1 MTVLWHGKCQVI
13 WSGLIVS
20 RIEGEGGGHSMY
32 KALIKL
38 SALSLLLGVAPAMA
52 ADFSEANPVVSP
64 PAAAPSPSNTFS
76 FEFDPEFQQAP
87 SKLKPKP
94 GDGQVSDYLGKFT
107 AAHTFSSGVVVSGFF
122 QPQYD
127 LHPGGTNAWR
137 YYTEGDLGYKIKMND
152 SFTLTPSAGIGG
164 VWGDTQIKA
173 SKTNVNPSA
182 VYYALYLAGDL
193 KLNSNWT
200 WNVFNLRYR
209 DAFSYTWITPKVA
222 TGITYNINKYSA
234 LYGTVGYSWKETT
247 GTPLNPSVLN
257 IGAGVK
263 ANF

>member
-127 LHPGGTNAWR
+127 LHPGKSNLWR
-137 YYTEGDLGYKIKMND
+137 YYAEGDLGYKIKMSD
-152 SFTLTPSAGIGG
+152 SFTLTPSAGIGD
-164 VWGDTQIKA
+164 VWGDTGVTK
-173 SKTNVNPSA
+173 KNPSA
-182 VYYALYLAGDL
+182 VYYAFYLAGDL

-200 WNVFNLRYR
+200 WNMFNIRYR
-209 DAFSYTWITPKVA
+209 DAFQYRWITPKVA
-222 TGITYNINKYSA
+222 TGVTYNINKYSA
-234 LYGTVGYSWKETT
+234 LYGTVGYSWKDT
-247 GTPLNPSVLN
+247 GSGLNASALN
-257 IGAGVK
+257 VGAGVK
-263 ANF
+263 TNF